1 MIAHRIFGISVAMA
15 AGVVALVVTAVCLLL
30 LVVAACL
37 LVWGDPLAIVRGMD
51 QARLDRQR
59 RGAAESLRAWRTR
72 TREPTHRR
80 QHD

>member
-51 QARLDRQR
+51 QARLDR
-59 RGAAESLRAWRTR
+59 LRAWRTR